1 MATAAKR
8 KPMRKLTLNGLNS
21 EISRL
26 RARVAD
32 LEDLRDLNQAIA
44 RNKGKPGTPW
54 EQVKRELEIS

>member
-1 MATAAKR
+1 
-8 KPMRKLTLNGLNS
+8 MRKLTLNGLNS